1 MAETFLKRQAGAG
14 MSHAKTQRRKGFL
27 VSRDGKSGV
36 MGPKKPALLCRL
48 MVLFLLI
55 LTASTAFSEDSVS
68 GSVFIIELEGAI
80 NPATAEFV
88 VRGLQTA
95 KDQEA
100 TLAII
105 RMDTPGGLASSMRS
119 IVKAILNSPV
129 PVVVYVGP
137 RGAGAASAGVMV
149 TVAGHVAAMARG
161 TNIGAAHPVGA
172 GGKDIGGTMSEK
184 VVNDMASYARG
195 IAEQKG
201 KNGQWVEKSIRESV
215 SITAEEA
222 HEKKVVDLVVE
233 DMDDLL
239 KSLDGRV
246 IEMASGKTTLN
257 TTGLEKVHFKPGLR
271 DKILKIISDPN
282 IAYILMMI
290 GLAGLYF
297 ELSHPGTIFP
307 GVIGGISLI
316 LAFFSFQTLPVNY
329 AGVVLILLAI
339 IFFIAEVKVASYGI
353 LSIGGLI
360 ALTLGSLMLFE
371 NMRVSLKLMMPTI
384 VLVGGFFVVVAG
396 LAFRTLRTKP
406 VSGVDGMLG
415 EKGIV
420 KELIEPEGLVFV
432 HGEYWRAFSEERIE
446 PGETVEVAGIK
457 GLLLNV
463 QRTSEKSH
471 KVLTQSAKE

>member
-1 MAETFLKRQAGAG
+1 MAETPL
-14 MSHAKTQRRKGFL
+14 RKSATPCFF
-27 VSRDGKSGV
+27 
-36 MGPKKPALLCRL
+36 ALL
-48 MVLFLLI
+48 FFLI
-55 LTASTAFSEDSVS
+55 LPVSIAFCENPAP
-68 GSVFIIELEGAI
+68 GSVFIIQLEGTI
-80 NPATAEFV
+80 NPATADFV
-88 VRGLQTA
+88 ARGLEKA
-95 KDQEA
+95 KDRGA
-100 TLAII
+100 ALAVIQ
-105 RMDTPGGLASSMRS
+105 MDTPGGLASSMRTM
-119 IVKAILNSPV
+119 VKAILNSPI

-137 RGAGAASAGVMV
+137 RGAGAASAGVMI

-172 GGKDIGGTMSEK
+172 GGKDIGGTMSKK

-201 KNGQWVEKSIRESV
+201 KNGQWVEKAIRESV

-222 HEKKVVDLVVE
+222 HEKKVVDLVV
-233 DMDDLL
+233 DDLDDLL

-246 IEMASGKTTLN
+246 VELASGKTTLK
-257 TTGLEKVHFKPGLR
+257 TAGLKKIHYEPNLR
-271 DKILKIISDPN
+271 DKVLKIISNPN

-297 ELSHPGTIFP
+297 ELSNPGAIFP
-307 GVIGGISLI
+307 GVIGAISLI

-371 NMRVSLKLMMPTI
+371 NMRVSLTLMLPTI
-384 VLVGGFFVVVAG
+384 VLVGGFFVIVAG
-396 LAFRTLRTKP
+396 VAFRALRKKP
-406 VSGVDGMLG
+406 TGGQDGLMGETGV
-415 EKGIV
+415 V
-420 KELIEPEGLVFV
+420 KELIDPEGRVFV
-432 HGEYWRAFSEERIE
+432 HGETWRAFSKERIE
-446 PGETVEVAGIK
+446 PGETIQVSGIK

-463 QRTSEKSH
+463 RRAPEQNQKG
-471 KVLTQSAKE
+471 LTQSRQGAKE

>member
-1 MAETFLKRQAGAG
+1 MAESPIK
-14 MSHAKTQRRKGFL
+14 
-27 VSRDGKSGV
+27 KSV
-36 MGPKKPALLCRL
+36 IPCFF
-48 MVLFLLI
+48 VLFFFLI
-55 LTASTAFSEDSVS
+55 LPVSMAFCENADR
-68 GSVFIIELEGAI
+68 GSVYIIELEGSI
-80 NPATAEFV
+80 NPATADFIA
-88 VRGLQTA
+88 RGLKTA
-95 KDQEA
+95 NDRGA
-100 TLAII
+100 ILAII
-105 RMDTPGGLASSMRS
+105 RMDTPGGLASSMRTM
-119 IVKAILNSPV
+119 VKAILNSPV

-149 TVAGHVAAMARG
+149 TVAGHIAAMARG

-201 KNGQWVEKSIRESV
+201 KNGEWVEKAIRESV

-222 HEKKVVDLVVE
+222 RDKKVVDLVVD

-246 IEMASGKTTLN
+246 IDLPSGKTTLKTN
-257 TTGLEKVHFKPGLR
+257 GLKKIHYKPGLR

-297 ELSHPGTIFP
+297 ELSHPGAIFP
-307 GVIGGISLI
+307 GVIGAISLI

-353 LSIGGLI
+353 LSIGGVI

-371 NMRVSLKLMMPTI
+371 NMRVSLKLMLPTI
-384 VLVGGFFVVVAG
+384 VLVGGFFVIVAG
-396 LAFRTLRTKP
+396 VAFRALRRRPT
-406 VSGVDGMLG
+406 GGAEGILG
-415 EKGIV
+415 ETGVV
-420 KELIEPEGLVFV
+420 KELIGPEGLVFV
-432 HGEYWRAFSEERIE
+432 HGEIWRAFSDERIE
-446 PGETVEVAGIK
+446 PGETVEVMGIN
-457 GLLLNV
+457 GLLL
-463 QRTSEKSH
+463 
-471 KVLTQSAKE
+471 KVRKVPERNL